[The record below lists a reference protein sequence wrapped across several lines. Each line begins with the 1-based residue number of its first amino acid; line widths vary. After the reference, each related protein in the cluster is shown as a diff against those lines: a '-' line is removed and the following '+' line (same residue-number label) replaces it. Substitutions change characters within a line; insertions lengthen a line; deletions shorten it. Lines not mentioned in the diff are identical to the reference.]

1 MRSAAKQ
8 PAFKPC
14 GTLIVEGFVMPREK
28 AAGTSGTDVDKDS
41 AMAKMAKVCA
51 QGLRAAAEMEW
62 TSGADEGE
70 GRRGLR

>member
-1 MRSAAKQ
+1 
-8 PAFKPC
+8 
-14 GTLIVEGFVMPREK
+14 MPREK